1 MVYWLALKLVPR
13 DLLLVLLALAVLQ
26 LAGVVDVIGP
36 AVDLVSSWLPDPSL
50 GWVW

>member
-13 DLLLVLLALAVLQ
+13 DVWLVLFALAALQ
-26 LAGVVDVIGP
+26 LAGFVDVIGP
-36 AVDLVSSWLPDPSL
+36 AIDLISSWLPDPSL